1 MGRRPPVRKERGMTA
16 REMAEKFGCSV
27 RTAVRAVSLPRDEYL
42 AAHTTNRTKPWEALG
57 MSRATWYRRGK
68 PMPPSEQEQEN
79 PAQAYPL
86 PSH

>member
-1 MGRRPPVRKERGMTA
+1 M
-16 REMAEKFGCSV
+16 
-27 RTAVRAVSLPRDEYL
+27 RTVQRWWAQPRDEYL

-68 PMPPSEQEQEN
+68 PMPPAEQEQEN

>member
-1 MGRRPPVRKERGMTA
+1 MHQKVIKAKRPMTA
-16 REMAEKFGCSV
+16 KAMAEQFGVSM
-27 RTAVRAVSLPRDEYL
+27 RTVQRIFAQPRAEFL
-42 AAHTTNRTKPWEALG
+42 AEHTISRTKPWEALG

-68 PMPPSEQEQEN
+68 PMPPAEQEQEN